1 MTEVD
6 SVELDRDFDID
17 GEPGEEDFLRIP
29 GGSPTRP
36 RNSRLMDFG
45 DEMSSADI
53 DLGYGGLYSNLDDA
67 DLPRPVDVNR
77 IASVGPSIGTQSIR
91 PN

>member
-17 GEPGEEDFLRIP
+17 HEPGEEDFLRIP
-29 GGSPTRP
+29 GGSPARL

-45 DEMSSADI
+45 DDFSSADI
-53 DLGYGGLYSNLDDA
+53 DLGYGGPFSNLDDA
-67 DLPRPVDVNR
+67 ELPRPIDENR
-77 IASVGPSIGTQSIR
+77 FASFGASIGTQINR
-91 PN
+91 PQ